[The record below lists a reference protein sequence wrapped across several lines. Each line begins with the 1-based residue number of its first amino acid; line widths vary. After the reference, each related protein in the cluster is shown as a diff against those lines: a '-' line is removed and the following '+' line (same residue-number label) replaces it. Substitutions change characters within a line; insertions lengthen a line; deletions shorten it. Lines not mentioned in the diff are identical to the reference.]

1 MLAGKLESLDQVRY
15 PVYAT
20 PKLDGI
26 RCLIVNGT
34 AVSRKLKP
42 IPNHYIREKLAG
54 LPGGLDGELVLP
66 GATFQE
72 ITSAVMSHDGAPNF
86 QFVVFDLA
94 AEPQKEYLDRIA
106 SLELTGLLELPDFC
120 ELLLPREIADHQGL
134 LEFERE
140 ALDAG
145 YEGVMLRCGTGP
157 YKYGRSTVREGYL
170 LKLKR
175 FDDAEAVV
183 IGFEEKMRNDNAQER
198 DALGHAKRSHAKA
211 GKAPCGTLGALRVR
225 RSDGVQFSIGSGFTD
240 EFRARC
246 WAERDSLHGRI
257 VKYRHQP
264 HGALD
269 APRFPV
275 FLGFRSP
282 DDL

>member
-1 MLAGKLESLDQVRY
+1 MLAGKLEALDQVRY
-15 PVYAT
+15 PVWAT

-26 RCLIVNGT
+26 RCLIVNGV

-42 IPNHYIREKLAG
+42 IPNRYIREKLAG
-54 LPGGLDGELVLP
+54 LPEGLDGELIVP
-66 GATFQE
+66 DASFQE
-72 ITSAVMSHDGAPNF
+72 TTSAVMSHEGTPHF
-86 QFVVFDLA
+86 EYVVFDWA
-94 AEPQKEYLDRIA
+94 ADPGGGYKDRMW
-106 SLELTGLLELPDFC
+106 
-120 ELLLPREIADHQGL
+120 
-134 LEFERE
+134 
-140 ALDAG
+140 ALDLVHLPSFCVRLFPTALTTEAQLLAFEQRALSLG
-145 YEGVMLRCGTGP
+145 YEGVMLRSGDGP

-175 FDDAEAVV
+175 FEDSEATV
-183 IGFEEKMRNDNAQER
+183 IGFEEKLRNENELER

-211 GKAPCGTLGALRVR
+211 GMVPAGTLGALRVR
-225 RSDGVQFSIGSGFTD
+225 RPDGVEFSIGSGFTD

-246 WAERDSLHGRI
+246 WAERDTLCGRL

-275 FLGFRSP
+275 FIGFRHP
-282 DDL
+282 EDL

>member
-1 MLAGKLESLDQVRY
+1 MKPMLAGKLESIEQVRF

-26 RCLIVNGT
+26 RCLIVNGV

-54 LPGGLDGELVLP
+54 LPEGLDGELIVP
-66 GATFQE
+66 GGTFQDT
-72 ITSAVMSHDGAPNF
+72 TSAVMSHDGKPDF
-86 QFVVFDLA
+86 EYVVFDVVLDADYQARLFDLGLHDLPSFCTRLFPVQINTPMDLFVFEEQALA
-94 AEPQKEYLDRIA
+94 
-106 SLELTGLLELPDFC
+106 
-120 ELLLPREIADHQGL
+120 
-134 LEFERE
+134 
-140 ALDAG
+140 AG
-145 YEGVMLRCGTGP
+145 YEGVMLRSGDGP
-157 YKYGRSTVREGYL
+157 YKHGRSTVREGYL

-175 FDDAEAVV
+175 FEDAEAAVV
-183 IGFEEKMRNDNAQER
+183 GFEEKLRNDNEQER

-211 GKAPCGTLGALRVR
+211 GKVPVGTLGALHVR
-225 RSDGVQFSIGSGFTD
+225 RPDGVEFSIGSGFTD

-246 WAERDSLHGRI
+246 WAERDSLIGRLA
-257 VKYRHQP
+257 KYRHQP

-282 DDL
+282 EDL